1 MEKINDQIFLRKNS
15 VVNKKIQTHNRLDSV
30 LQYKMFKC
38 YFFVLLIFSLTY
50 ATKDTTKGYKKWSIH
65 FIQLSKIEIKL
76 LKNFGKNFEHS
87 KMQISIFPL

>member
-15 VVNKKIQTHNRLDSV
+15 VVNKKSQTHNRLDSV
-30 LQYKMFKC
+30 LQYNMFKC

-50 ATKDTTKGYKKWSIH
+50 ATKDTTKGYKKWSIR